1 MAPSSKIPGLRS
13 RLRVVGVIPARYD
26 SERLPGK
33 VLLPICGK
41 PMLQIVYERARL
53 CSLLDELWVAT
64 DSEKVQA
71 CCVQN
76 RIPVLMTLRT
86 HRSGTERILE
96 VMQKTPSEVYGSG
109 VRVNVLYVNV
119 LYVNIQGDEPMI
131 TPDHLRLLIEPFFNA
146 TASNSATGDSTAGNP
161 TAGTP
166 DGTHPGVQVTTLKTP
181 LDPAEAS
188 NPNVV
193 KVVTNLRGEAVYF
206 SRAPIPY
213 PRNPAAG
220 LGFYKH
226 LGLYAYTRGALEQY
240 RTLPVSPLEET
251 ERLEQLRFLDHGIP
265 IHVAETAQDTIGVDT
280 EEDLAAVT
288 RYFEALPPAG

>member
-1 MAPSSKIPGLRS
+1 MVTSSKNPG
-13 RLRVVGVIPARYD
+13 LRVVGVIPARYD

-41 PMLQIVYERARL
+41 PMIQIVYERARL
-53 CSLLDELWVAT
+53 CPLLDELWVAT

-76 RIPVLMTLRT
+76 QIPVLMTMRT

-96 VMQKTPSEVYGSG
+96 VMEKSPAGVYANSI
-109 VRVNVLYVNV
+109 
-119 LYVNIQGDEPMI
+119 YVNIQGDEPMI
-131 TPDHLRLLIEPFFNA
+131 TPAHLRLLIEPFFNS
-146 TASNSATGDSTAGNP
+146 TTDSTTSANSTTG
-161 TAGTP
+161 AAA
-166 DGTHPGVQVTTLKTP
+166 GTHPGVQVTTLKTP

-213 PRNPAAG
+213 PGNPAAHP
-220 LGFYKH
+220 GFYKH
-226 LGLYAYTRGALEQY
+226 LGLYAYTRGALERY
-240 RTLPVSPLEET
+240 RALPVSPLEEA
-251 ERLEQLRFLDHGIP
+251 ERLEQLRFVEHGIP
-265 IHVAETAQDTIGVDT
+265 IHVAETAEDTIGVDT
-280 EEDLAAVT
+280 ADDMAAVAKH
-288 RYFEALPPAG
+288 FAALPTGG

>member
-1 MAPSSKIPGLRS
+1 MNGMATSSTNPPPPGS
-13 RLRVVGVIPARYD
+13 RLRVIGVIPARYD

-41 PMLQIVYERARL
+41 PMIQVVYERARN
-53 CSLLDELWVAT
+53 CPLLNELWVAT
-64 DSEKVQA
+64 DSKKVHD

-76 RIPVLMTLRT
+76 QIPVLMTMRM

-96 VMQKTPSEVYGSG
+96 VAGKKSAGLNANDV
-109 VRVNVLYVNV
+109 
-119 LYVNIQGDEPMI
+119 YVNIQGDEPMI
-131 TPDHLRLLIEPFFNA
+131 TPDHVRLLIEPF
-146 TASNSATGDSTAGNP
+146 TTRS
-161 TAGTP
+161 
-166 DGTHPGVQVTTLKTP
+166 GVQVTTLKTP

-206 SRAPIPY
+206 SRAPIPS
-213 PRNPAAG
+213 PRNPSAS

-226 LGLYAYTRGALEQY
+226 MGLYAYTRAALERY
-240 RTLPVSPLEET
+240 RTLAVSPLEET

-265 IHVAETAQDTIGVDT
+265 IHVAETAEDTIGVDT
-280 EEDLAAVT
+280 EDDWAAVT
-288 RYFEALPPAG
+288 KYFEALRAGA